1 MGMVLIDVFLL
12 VRKHPILALVLMG
25 SQHPSGTA
33 ELQWV
38 PISVLFFFPDLGD

>member
-1 MGMVLIDVFLL
+1 
-12 VRKHPILALVLMG
+12 MG

-38 PISVLFFFPDLGD
+38 PISVLFFFPDLGDWTLFLAYAMKVLYHLSYA